1 LTARDV
7 ERIAITTRHDQKE
20 FSYAVEGRSPYER
33 RMKMILG
40 KCVFL
45 KGPKCSIYRIR
56 PIICRFYPFSL
67 TPSVGGGL
75 RIAFD
80 PACSGIGKGVAR
92 DEKFFR
98 SLVRLASRE
107 LSE

>member
-1 LTARDV
+1 LTTRDV
-7 ERIAITTRHDQKE
+7 ERIAEATQHDQRE
-20 FSYAVEGRSPYER
+20 FSYAVEGHSPYER

-45 KGPKCSIYRIR
+45 KGRKCSIYRIR

-67 TPSVGGGL
+67 APSVGRGL

-80 PACSGIGKGVAR
+80 PACSGIGKGITR
-92 DEKFFR
+92 DEKFFT

-107 LSE
+107 LSK